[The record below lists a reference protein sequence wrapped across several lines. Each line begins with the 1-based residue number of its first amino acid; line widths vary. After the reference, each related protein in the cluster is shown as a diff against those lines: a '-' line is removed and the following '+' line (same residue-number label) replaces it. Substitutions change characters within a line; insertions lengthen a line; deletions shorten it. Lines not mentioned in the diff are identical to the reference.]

1 MGPRSPRQIP
11 SFDQLVPITQLKNVT
26 IVHTTAPVQNNQ
38 LGTEF
43 RSQGMLVGIV
53 PTITSLGVL
62 LALHISARDIWA
74 F

>member
-1 MGPRSPRQIP
+1 MGPRSPGQIP

-62 LALHISARDIWA
+62 LALRISARDIWA
-74 F
+74 Y